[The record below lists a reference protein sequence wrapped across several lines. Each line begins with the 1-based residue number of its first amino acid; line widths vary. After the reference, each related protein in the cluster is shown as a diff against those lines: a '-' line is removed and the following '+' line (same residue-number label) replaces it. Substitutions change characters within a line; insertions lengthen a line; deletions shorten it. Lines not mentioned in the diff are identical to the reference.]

1 MIHKNS
7 KKISTM
13 RQIKAFCNSVVPSEW
28 REVATMLVAERN
40 ALAKQAENEK
50 SPSPTN
56 NIFWELE

>member
-1 MIHKNS
+1 
-7 KKISTM
+7 
-13 RQIKAFCNSVVPSEW
+13 
-28 REVATMLVAERN
+28 MLVAEPN